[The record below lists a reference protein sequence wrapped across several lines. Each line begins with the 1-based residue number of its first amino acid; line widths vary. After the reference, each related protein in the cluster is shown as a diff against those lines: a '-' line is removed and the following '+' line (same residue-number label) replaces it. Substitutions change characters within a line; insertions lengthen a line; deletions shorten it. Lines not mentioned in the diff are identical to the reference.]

1 MTSVSEAVRSDN
13 PVKPVVTESDER
25 LLNSYGLAAQHRGT
39 YSIRPDECSSV
50 TFVATKLV
58 AYNANQDTCTWYARS
73 QDSVFGPDQDKRR
86 KAWRS
91 MPRISPEVKPPS
103 GTLYVIDAHITRGSG
118 ASYHEGWLS
127 NIATVCL
134 QQHTVLVLNLAMV
147 TDMLDRNTSEKVK
160 SWLQIISSQLETFG
174 HDFAKLLG
182 AQTGCYVGS
191 WPLAPS
197 SSPLPKGGLE

>member
-1 MTSVSEAVRSDN
+1 
-13 PVKPVVTESDER
+13 
-25 LLNSYGLAAQHRGT
+25 
-39 YSIRPDECSSV
+39 
-50 TFVATKLV
+50 
-58 AYNANQDTCTWYARS
+58 
-73 QDSVFGPDQDKRR
+73 
-86 KAWRS
+86 

-103 GTLYVIDAHITRGSG
+103 GTLYVIDANITRGSG

>member
-1 MTSVSEAVRSDN
+1 MTLVSEN

-58 AYNANQDTCTWYARS
+58 AYNANQDACTWYARS
-73 QDSVFGPDQDKRR
+73 QDSVFGPDQDKRQ

-91 MPRISPEVKPPS
+91 IPRLSPDVKPSS
-103 GTLYVIDAHITRGSG
+103 GTLYVIDANITLSG
-118 ASYHEGWLS
+118 GESYYERSLS
-127 NIATVCL
+127 DIAVVYL
-134 QQHTVLVLNLAMV
+134 QQHTVLVLNCAMV

-197 SSPLPKGGLE
+197 SSPLPKGGLK

>member
-1 MTSVSEAVRSDN
+1 MTSVSEAVRSEN

-103 GTLYVIDAHITRGSG
+103 GTLYVIDANITRGSG
-118 ASYHEGWLS
+118 KSYHEGWLS
-127 NIATVCL
+127 NIATVYL

-160 SWLQIISSQLETFG
+160 SWLQIISSQLKTFG
-174 HDFAKLLG
+174 HDFAKLLN
-182 AQTGCYVGS
+182 AQTGCYVDS
-191 WPLAPS
+191 WSLAPS